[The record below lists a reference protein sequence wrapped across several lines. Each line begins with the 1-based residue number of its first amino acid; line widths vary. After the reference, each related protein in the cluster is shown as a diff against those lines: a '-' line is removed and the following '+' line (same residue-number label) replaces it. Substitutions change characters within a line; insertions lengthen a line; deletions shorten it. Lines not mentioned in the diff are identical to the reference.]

1 MLAAVQSAGVANAI
15 IAAMILRALKAAVV
29 VACVG
34 LGGCSPALDWREVRP
49 SGTSLRALLPCKS
62 VVQQRQVRLAGQN
75 VLLSLHACTA
85 GGRTWGLA
93 HADVV
98 DPKLL
103 RAALDE
109 WRAAAVNNIGAA
121 SPKVLPLQ
129 VPGATPHEASA
140 RVVLAGARPDG
151 QAVEM
156 QLAVF
161 AHGTRV
167 FQATVLGPLA
177 TGEDAANFFS
187 NLRLAP

>member
-1 MLAAVQSAGVANAI
+1 MT
-15 IAAMILRALKAAVV
+15 LRALKATAVA
-29 VACVG
+29 ACVG

-49 SGTSLRALLPCKS
+49 SGTQLLALFPCKA
-62 VVQQRQVRLAGQN
+62 VGQERRVQLAGQT
-75 VLLSLHACTA
+75 VLLSLHACAA

-98 DPKLL
+98 DPALL
-103 RAALDE
+103 RAAMDE
-109 WRAAAVNNIGAA
+109 LRAAAVTNIGAGNPRA
-121 SPKVLPLQ
+121 LPFQ

-140 RVVLAGARPDG
+140 RVVLTGARPDG

-167 FQATVLGPLA
+167 FQATVLGPHA
-177 TGEDAANFFS
+177 TGDDAASFFS
-187 NLRLAP
+187 NLRIEP

>member
-1 MLAAVQSAGVANAI
+1 MI
-15 IAAMILRALKAAVV
+15 TAMTHRVLKAAVV
-29 VACVG
+29 LACVG

-49 SGTSLRALLPCKS
+49 SGTRLLALFPCKA
-62 VVQQRQVRLAGQN
+62 VVQQRHVPLAGQS

-98 DPKLL
+98 DPMLM

-109 WRAAAVNNIGAA
+109 WRAAAVNNIGAVNP
-121 SPKVLPLQ
+121 SVLPLQ
-129 VPGATPHEASA
+129 VPGATPNAGSA

-161 AHGTRV
+161 VHGTHV
-167 FQATVLGPLA
+167 FQASVLGVRA

-187 NLRLAP
+187 NLRFAP